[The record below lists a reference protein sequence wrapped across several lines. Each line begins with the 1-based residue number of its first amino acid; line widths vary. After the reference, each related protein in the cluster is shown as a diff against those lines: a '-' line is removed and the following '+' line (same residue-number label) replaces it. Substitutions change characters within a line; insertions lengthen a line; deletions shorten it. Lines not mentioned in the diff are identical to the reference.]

1 MSFDWKT
8 SLPAWIAALA
18 AVLKVVGVD
27 MGQDVQNAL
36 VLVLIFVIG
45 LFATS
50 RGVK

>member
-8 SLPAWIAALA
+8 SLPAWVA
-18 AVLKVVGVD
+18 AVAAILKVLGID

-50 RGVK
+50 KGVK